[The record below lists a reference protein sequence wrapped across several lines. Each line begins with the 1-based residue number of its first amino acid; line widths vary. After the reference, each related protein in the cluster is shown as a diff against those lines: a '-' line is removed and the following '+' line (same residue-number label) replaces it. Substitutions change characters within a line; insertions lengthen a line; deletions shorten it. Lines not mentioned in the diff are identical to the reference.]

1 LLRRTPA
8 TDLSQ
13 PTELREDES
22 MWRRLA
28 LMLYLAGVVATPVFG
43 QATGSPIEQK
53 LRLEIEGVFTSWL
66 DTLNRGD
73 GKAAAA
79 FFAPGAP
86 ALNPAGV
93 FAGNSQDY
101 VNRIEGQH
109 QRNAKTTATVERV
122 QAIGGDAAYATGSY
136 TNTFGP
142 NNQFQTQGN
151 WLQLF
156 ERRDDAWKIGASSF
170 SQVGPVKNL
179 GK

>member
-1 LLRRTPA
+1 
-8 TDLSQ
+8 
-13 PTELREDES
+13 
-22 MWRRLA
+22 MWHRLA
-28 LMLYLAGVVATPVFG
+28 LTLYLAGAVASPVFG
-43 QATGSPIEQK
+43 QAAGSPAEPK
-53 LRLEIEGVFTSWL
+53 LRLEIESVFTNWL
-66 DTLNRGD
+66 DALNRGD

-79 FFAPGAP
+79 FFAPGAQ
-86 ALNPAGV
+86 AINPAGV
-93 FAGNSQDY
+93 VAGNSQDY

-109 QRNAKTTATVERV
+109 QRNAKTTATIERV

-156 ERRDDAWKIGASSF
+156 EHRDEAWKIGASSF

-179 GK
+179 SK